1 MRLRHGWLFRFWLL
15 GLTTVASLFGQGVFP
30 PWSGG
35 ANNPA
40 LDKGYIFQVPDV
52 DNVPDLHGNASQAR
66 LVLFVGG
73 NQFMV
78 MPELIRAFQAEHP
91 ELRGRIFYETL
102 PPGILRRQIDAG
114 GTITLGNFT
123 LQVHADI
130 FEAGLSAMQQ
140 MQKEGLVETPVSYAT
155 NDLQIMVGRGNPLN
169 IRSLADLA
177 GDSVRLAMPNPEWEG
192 VARQIEAALEK
203 AGGRPLVDK
212 VMKRKAADGSTYVTE
227 IHHRQTPMRILTGQS
242 DAGVTWSSE
251 VVFQQKTGNAVE
263 GVRIPEA
270 QNTNGVYSA
279 AILNNAAHREMA
291 SAWLKFLTSTAG
303 QQAYAA
309 YGFKPVMKTP

>member
-1 MRLRHGWLFRFWLL
+1 MRVRADWLL
-15 GLTTVASLFGQGVFP
+15 GFITVAALFGQSVFGQSVFP
-30 PWSGG
+30 PWSRGT
-35 ANNPA
+35 NNPA

-52 DNVPDLHGNASQAR
+52 DNVPDLHGNASQSL

-78 MPELIRAFQAEHP
+78 MPELIRVFESEHP

-123 LQVHADI
+123 LQVQADI
-130 FEAGLSAMQQ
+130 FEAGLNAVQQ
-140 MQKEGLVETPVSYAT
+140 MEKEGLVETTVSYAT
-155 NDLQIMVGRGNPLN
+155 NDLEIMVGRGNPLN
-169 IRSLADLA
+169 IRSLMDLA
-177 GDSVRLAMPNPEWEG
+177 GVQVRLAMPNPEWEG

-212 VMKRKAADGSTYVTE
+212 VMKQKVADGSTYVTE

-242 DAGVTWSSE
+242 DAGVTWASE
-251 VVFQQKTGNAVE
+251 VVFQQKIGNALA
-263 GVRIPEA
+263 GVNIPEA
-270 QNTNGVYSA
+270 QNINGVYSA
-279 AILNNAAHREMA
+279 AILKNAAHREA
-291 SAWLKFLTSTAG
+291 AAAWLKFLTSTEA
-303 QQAYAA
+303 QKAYAL
-309 YGFKPVMKTP
+309 YGFKPVPKTP

>member
-1 MRLRHGWLFRFWLL
+1 MRVRAGRLL
-15 GLTTVASLFGQGVFP
+15 GFGLFGFTAVAALFGQGVFP

-40 LDKGYIFQVPDV
+40 LDKGYIFQAPDV
-52 DNVPDLHGNASQAR
+52 DNVPDLHGNASQPL

-73 NQFMV
+73 NQFMA
-78 MPELIRAFQAEHP
+78 MPELIRVFEAEHP

-123 LQVHADI
+123 LQVRADI
-130 FEAGLSAMQQ
+130 FEAGLNAVQGME
-140 MQKEGLVETPVSYAT
+140 KEGLVETPVSYAT
-155 NDLQIMVGRGNPLN
+155 NDLEIMVGRGNPLN

-177 GDSVRLAMPNPEWEG
+177 GGSVRLAMPNPEWEG

-203 AGGRPLVDK
+203 AGGRSLVDK
-212 VMKRKAADGSTYVTE
+212 VMKQKVADGSTYVTE

-242 DAGVTWSSE
+242 DAGVTWASE
-251 VVFQQKTGNAVE
+251 VVFQEKIGNAVA
-263 GVRIPEA
+263 GVKIPEA
-270 QNTNGVYSA
+270 QNMNGVYSA
-279 AILNNAAHREMA
+279 AILKNATHRQA
-291 SAWLKFLTSTAG
+291 AAAWLKFLTSTAA
-303 QQAYAA
+303 QKAYAA
-309 YGFKPVMKTP
+309 YGFKAMPNTP